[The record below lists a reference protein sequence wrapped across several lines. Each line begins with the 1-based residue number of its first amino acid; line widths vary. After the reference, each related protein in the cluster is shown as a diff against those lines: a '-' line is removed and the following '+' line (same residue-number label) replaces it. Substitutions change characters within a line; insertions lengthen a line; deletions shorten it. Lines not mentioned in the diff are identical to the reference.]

1 VLQKLLVCTA
11 TLMLLSSQEELLF
24 NVEVTLRTVD
34 VSVTERGQLVATLKK
49 GDFEL

>member
-1 VLQKLLVCTA
+1 
-11 TLMLLSSQEELLF
+11 MLLSSQEELLF